1 MSNNTLTVDDS
12 APRLIKGGRFEDN
25 RGLLEYNNNWT
36 PDKAKRFYFITPKN
50 LNTIRAWQ
58 GHKMDT
64 KWFMVISGKMEI
76 KAIKVDNW
84 SSPSTDLPV
93 LSYELNSESNSI
105 LEIPGGYVNGFR
117 SLVENSTLLVF
128 SKLDLE
134 DAKSDDY
141 RFDKEKWNVW

>member
-1 MSNNTLTVDDS
+1 MSNNTLRDEDV
-12 APRLIKGGRFEDN
+12 APRLIEGGSFEDQ
-25 RGLLEYNNNWT
+25 RGLLEYNNNWN
-36 PDKAKRFYFITPKN
+36 PNKAKRLYFITPKD

-58 GHKMDT
+58 GHKIDT

-84 SSPSTDLPV
+84 SSPSIDLPV
-93 LSYELNSESNSI
+93 LSYELNSESKSI

-134 DAKSDDY
+134 NAKSDDF